1 MFAGPNG
8 SGKSTIKA
16 KVAQEFPKIFGIY
29 INPDDIERSIREK
42 GRFNFGRFKVKTSEG
57 EIIRFLKKA
66 GQIVKAGVVSE
77 VEKLRFSNNTLIF
90 KDVRVNSYFVSAIAD
105 FLHEKLV
112 DASQTFTFE
121 TVMSHENKIA
131 LLRRAQKAGFRTYL
145 YYVATEAPEINV
157 KRVQIRVREGGHNV
171 ARGKIE
177 ERYSKSLSNLLDA
190 IGACDRAYIFDNSG
204 KDSYLFAEIT
214 DGFDL
219 EVKDPKVPIWFQKNV
234 LDKLGIVLPKA
245 KTKKANGGKPRSE
258 VH

>member
-1 MFAGPNG
+1 M
-8 SGKSTIKA
+8 
-16 KVAQEFPKIFGIY
+16 
-29 INPDDIERSIREK
+29 
-42 GRFNFGRFKVKTSEG
+42 
-57 EIIRFLKKA
+57 
-66 GQIVKAGVVSE
+66 SE